1 MSWRRVV
8 SGVAALAVFALLVAP
23 SAFAAPVAKA
33 AHVATAQGYNNPIKT
48 PKGNVA
54 GATLTAKGGVLA
66 TSKASHLPF
75 TGAQLALFAIVGI
88 ALVGGGVL
96 LKATTRGRS
105 RT

>member
-23 SAFAAPVAKA
+23 SAFAAPVAK